1 MVPFLML
8 PALPLDQQRITEAA
22 WDRKIDPLAKA
33 KFYLGDEPLPANC
46 EKKENESDITLAYC
60 H

>member
-1 MVPFLML
+1 ML